1 MTPSSDIILIGAG
14 RSPHT
19 KQLRAQNG
27 HPRRTFYI
35 GEIHI
40 RSGMRFPVNL
50 AFVQKYFDLIVSHIT
65 AGTLLVEYKFD
76 KFVDTKELQTL
87 AFGSEAERQAYE
99 EEVSQHDQE
108 AIAAMEAKKEALQA
122 EKDETA
128 RIARY
133 GDGSETPDPRG
144 ELPPGGGAENAALT
158 LAANEKHPS
167 VIDNYGEGTDATS
180 GGTEDEEVLVE
191 KPLLDNLE
199 GSHEETITSPDDVAH
214 AAQVAYQEDHPEEVP
229 QEEATEDED
238 LADEPEYHHDE
249 NESPR
254 TSDDPNYKPLPANW
268 QHAAKP
274 DLLNLCTERG
284 IDVSDMPSN
293 KELRRRLKAYG
304 T

>member
-40 RSGMRFPVNL
+40 RSGMRFPVNI
-50 AFVQKYFDLIVSHIT
+50 AFIQKYFDQIVAAIA
-65 AGTLLVEYKFD
+65 AGNLLVEYKFD
-76 KFVDTKELQTL
+76 KFVDSEELQVL
-87 AFGSEAERQAYE
+87 AFGSEVERQAYE
-99 EEVSQHDQE
+99 EEASQHAQE
-108 AIAAMEAKKEALQA
+108 AAAVMEEKKLALQA
-122 EKDETA
+122 EKDEAA
-128 RIARY
+128 RITRY
-133 GDGSETPDPRG
+133 GDGSEAVDPRG

-158 LAANEKHPS
+158 LQANEQHPNLL
-167 VIDNYGEGTDATS
+167 DNYGDGTNAT
-180 GGTEDEEVLVE
+180 GGSEDEEVLAE

-199 GSHEETITSPDDVAH
+199 GSHEETITSPDE
-214 AAQVAYQEDHPEEVP
+214 AAQAAREAYQEDHPVDE
-229 QEEATEDED
+229 QEDD
-238 LADEPEYHHDE
+238 LADEPEYHTDD
-249 NESPR
+249 NEAPR
-254 TSDDPNYKPLPANW
+254 TNDDPNFKPLPANW

-284 IDVSDMPSN
+284 IEVSDMPSN

-304 T
+304 A